1 MKKKVKHILENS
13 KLFNIFI
20 QALILVSIA
29 QLSLETMASLK
40 HKYSD
45 LLQISEFFF
54 VTVFSLEY
62 LLRLYIAKERFRF
75 IFSFYGIVD
84 LAAILP
90 SILLFDFFDFR
101 FIRLLRFMRIFRIL
115 KLARYSK
122 ALSRVKSSFYN
133 IREELAI
140 FLILSIIL
148 IYISASGIYYFEHEA
163 QPEVFKSIPHSMWW
177 SVATLTTVG
186 YGDIY
191 PVTVGG
197 KIFTFFMLIIGIGII
212 SVPSGLFASSFSK
225 TSK

>member
-1 MKKKVKHILENS
+1 MKKKVKYILENS
-13 KLFNIFI
+13 KLFNISI
-20 QALILVSIA
+20 QVLILASIA
-29 QLSLETMASLK
+29 QLSLETMENLK

-45 LLQISEFFF
+45 ILQISEFFF
-54 VTVFSLEY
+54 VIVFSLEY
-62 LLRLYIAKERFRF
+62 LLRLYIAKEKLRFV
-75 IFSFYGIVD
+75 FSFYGIVD

-122 ALSRVKSSFYN
+122 ALGRVKRSFYS
-133 IREELAI
+133 IREELAV

-148 IYISASGIYYFEHEA
+148 IYVSASGIYYFEHEA
-163 QPEVFKSIPHSMWW
+163 QPEIFKSIPHSLWW

-197 KIFTFFMLIIGIGII
+197 KIFTFFMLIVGIGII

-225 TSK
+225 NSK